1 MKYLPLISLIIV
13 QAVAMNLFVGVFH
26 LDVFLSAGLSALI
39 GASAA
44 LIIYFILRK
53 TGPRKNGL

>member
-13 QAVAMNLFVGVFH
+13 QAVAMNLFMGVFH
-26 LDVFLSAGLSALI
+26 LDVFLAAGLSALI

-44 LIIYFILRK
+44 LIIYFILKRSGAGK
-53 TGPRKNGL
+53 TGL